1 MGPTWYVRSHSSCF
15 RQTLT
20 ENIENNPTVMT
31 RLSHRL
37 GLSSS
42 LSFQDVLSLTEP
54 ELLALVPRPCL
65 ALLFLFPITAE
76 SEKAFQSEQASQP
89 EYNGAGPDE
98 PVMWFK
104 QTIGH
109 ACGLIGLLHCITNGE
124 AATHI
129 QVGSDLDKLVKAAL
143 PLKMKERADLLY
155 NSDMLEQAHQEA
167 AQTGDSKSPT
177 SHERVGYGFTA
188 FVKGKDGHLWELEG
202 RRNGP
207 LDRGVLAEDE
217 DVLSENALRMG
228 PLKIINQEKAVEGR
242 FSCLALTAV

>member
-1 MGPTWYVRSHSSCF
+1 
-15 RQTLT
+15 
-20 ENIENNPTVMT
+20 
-31 RLSHRL
+31 
-37 GLSSS
+37 
-42 LSFQDVLSLTEP
+42 
-54 ELLALVPRPCL
+54 
-65 ALLFLFPITAE
+65 
-76 SEKAFQSEQASQP
+76 
-89 EYNGAGPDE
+89 
-98 PVMWFK
+98 MWFK

-202 RRNGP
+202 SRKGP
-207 LDRGVLAEDE
+207 LDRGPASTPRAGASRPRAGAWPL
-217 DVLSENALRMG
+217 LSPVRSLHRVHCTRSGGNR
-228 PLKIINQEKAVEGR
+228 N
-242 FSCLALTAV
+242 